1 MAKIIDLWVKDDVQD
16 TGPGPGSL
24 SPYIQQLLSVPPH
37 PVSIKPQ
44 CDSAVIHK
52 GWLKCG

>member
-24 SPYIQQLLSVPPH
+24 SPYIQQLLSVPQQ